1 MIVLAIFA
9 GSLAVFGAALLF
21 LEWRGLIDYSEP
33 TSTSGSALIELY
45 LIMLLTVVGYG
56 LLIEP
61 FVRLFLE
68 FLDKLAKG

>member
-1 MIVLAIFA
+1 MILIAIFA

-33 TSTSGSALIELY
+33 ESTSGSALIELY
-45 LIMLLTVVGYG
+45 SLILMTAVGYG

-61 FVRLFLE
+61 IISRLLE
-68 FLDKLAKG
+68 FLDELARG